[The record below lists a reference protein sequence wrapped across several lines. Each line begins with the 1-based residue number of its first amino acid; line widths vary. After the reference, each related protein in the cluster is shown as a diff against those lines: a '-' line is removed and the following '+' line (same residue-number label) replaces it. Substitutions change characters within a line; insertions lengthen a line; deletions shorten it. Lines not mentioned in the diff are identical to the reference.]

1 MHKHARLTARGR
13 EILVRRVLAEG
24 HTVTEAGEAFG
35 ISRQTVRK
43 WVRRFREE
51 GVAGL
56 QDRSS
61 RPHRSPRAI
70 EVRLRERIV
79 RLRRDWQTGAGI
91 AEQVGVCR
99 STVSRVLRRMR
110 LSRWRDLDPPPPAQR
125 YEHAAPGDMLHLDTK
140 KLGRVRG
147 IGHRITGDPRDRS
160 RGAGWEFAHVCVD
173 DHSRVAEITVAN
185 DERHATATDFLQQV
199 VQRYAALGIAVK
211 RVMTDNGPCYR
222 SGQFRD
228 ACRDLG
234 IRHIFTRPY
243 SPQTNGK
250 AERFIQSLLR
260 ESIYARAYRSSAE
273 RTRALHRW
281 IHRYNWHRPHTSLG
295 GKPPISRISLTGNNL
310 LRLHS

>member
-1 MHKHARLTARGR
+1 MHKHARLTACGR

-24 HTVTEAGEAFG
+24 YTVSEASEAFG
-35 ISRQTVRK
+35 ISSKTVRK

-51 GVAGL
+51 GLAGL
-56 QDRSS
+56 HDRSS

-70 EVRLRERIV
+70 DVGLRERIV
-79 RLRRDWQTGAGI
+79 RLRREWQTGMGI
-91 AEQVGVCR
+91 AERVGVCR
-99 STVSRVLRRMR
+99 ATVSRVLRRAR
-110 LSRWRDLDPPPPAQR
+110 LSRWRDLDPPPPVQR

-173 DHSRVAEITVAN
+173 DHSRVAEIAVAD

-199 VQRYAALGIAVK
+199 VQRYAALGITVK
-211 RVMTDNGPCYR
+211 RVMTDNGACYR
-222 SGQFRD
+222 STQFRD

-234 IRHIFTRPY
+234 LRHIFTRPY

-273 RTRALHRW
+273 RTRALYRW

-295 GKPPISRISLTGNNL
+295 GKPPISRILLTGNNL